1 MSPVSLASLTLAD
14 LEGTVALDSIRIA
27 ATLRGVPAETILAE
41 VTAEPLSIHELTVG
55 LQTRAGEIVDEVYES
70 RLQPGLF
77 AFGAEA

>member
-55 LQTRAGEIVDEVYES
+55 LQTRAGEIVDEVYEA
-70 RLQPGLF
+70 RMQPNLF
-77 AFGAEA
+77 AAEA